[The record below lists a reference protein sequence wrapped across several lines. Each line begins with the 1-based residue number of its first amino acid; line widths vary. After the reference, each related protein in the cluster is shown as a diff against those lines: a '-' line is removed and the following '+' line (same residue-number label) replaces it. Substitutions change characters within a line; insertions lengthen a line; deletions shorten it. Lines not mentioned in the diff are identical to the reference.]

1 MFHGRPQMPA
11 YKFWFKI
18 CLLFLLSMA
27 VGCSDDDP
35 VTPPPPAD
43 TTPPASVGN
52 LASSPSTDSS
62 ATLTWTAP
70 GDDGTNGTATA
81 YDIRFSTT
89 LITDANFNS
98 ATQAANLPVP
108 STAGTGETFTV
119 TGLTENTIYH
129 FALKT
134 ADEVPNVS
142 GLSNVPNAT
151 TPIAPPPS
159 VRSQVGLIW
168 HGRRPVRLS
177 LLRCGRRQRQRLR
190 GGSE

>member
-1 MFHGRPQMPA
+1 MPA
-11 YKFWFKI
+11 PKFCFKI
-18 CLLFLLSMA
+18 CLLFLLSMV

-43 TTPPASVGN
+43 TTAPASVGN

-98 ATQAANLPVP
+98 ATQAANLQHH
-108 STAGTGETFTV
+108 AER
-119 TGLTENTIYH
+119 TESRTWECEPPWV
-129 FALKT
+129 FRSRLL
-134 ADEVPNVS
+134 VFRPRV
-142 GLSNVPNAT
+142 
-151 TPIAPPPS
+151 IAP
-159 VRSQVGLIW
+159 RSQNPGGDFVI
-168 HGRRPVRLS
+168 S
-177 LLRCGRRQRQRLR
+177 RLR
-190 GGSE
+190 KKYPVLRIH